1 MKKLIFAALI
11 GATTMMT
18 ACTGA
23 TENTVSEAVIS
34 ENAVSKNEVEDS
46 ASSNEASA
54 DAESVSDNEAEK
66 SDKVAEAAPEAAVEI
81 DYDSLVPVYKESIK
95 DGVYENVQVDCS
107 SSMFV
112 IDSCKVTKEGDTM
125 VAELTMGGKGYLY
138 VYPGTGDEAANASE
152 EDYINYTE
160 NEDGSHVYT
169 FEINA
174 FDEPFNLAAYSKKK
188 ELWYERV
195 LVFRASSLGMD
206 AYEDGVVTT
215 VDQLDVEDGTYTCE
229 VELAGGSGK
238 AYIESPATVVIEN
251 GKATATI
258 VWSSPNYDYM
268 LIGDVK
274 YEPVNEDGNST
285 FVIPVECFDYAF
297 PVKGDTT
304 AMSTPHEIDY
314 TLEFSS
320 ELIAK

>member
-1 MKKLIFAALI
+1 MKKLIFAAVLS
-11 GATTMMT
+11 AVMMS
-18 ACTGA
+18 ACTSA
-23 TENTVSEAVIS
+23 SDNVVSDNVVRENVVSE
-34 ENAVSKNEVEDS
+34 NEVEDNV
-46 ASSNEASA
+46 SSNEAAA
-54 DAESVSDNEAEK
+54 DTESVSDDEAEK

-81 DYDSLVPVYKESIK
+81 DYDSLVPVYKDSIK

-125 VAELTMGGKGYLY
+125 IAELTMGGKGYLY
-138 VYPGTGDEAANASE
+138 VYPGTGDEAANAPE

-174 FDEPFNLAAYSKKK
+174 FDEPFNLAAFSKKK
-188 ELWYERV
+188 ELWYDRV
-195 LVFRASSLGMD
+195 LVFKASSLGVD

-215 VDQLDVEDGTYTCE
+215 VDQLGVEDGTYTCQ
-229 VELAGGSGK
+229 VELSGGSGR
-238 AYIESPATVVIEN
+238 AYVESPATVVIEG

-258 VWSSPNYDYM
+258 VWSSSNYDYM
-268 LIGDVK
+268 LIDDVK
-274 YEPVNEDGNST
+274 YEPVNEEGNST

-320 ELIAK
+320 ELIAE